1 MQTYVNIFMITAEIL
16 VRSLVDFNVSVLL
29 LTVNFVMTL
38 SMLHV

>member
-1 MQTYVNIFMITAEIL
+1 MQAYVNIFMITAEIL
-16 VRSLVDFNVSVLL
+16 VHSLVDFNVSVLL